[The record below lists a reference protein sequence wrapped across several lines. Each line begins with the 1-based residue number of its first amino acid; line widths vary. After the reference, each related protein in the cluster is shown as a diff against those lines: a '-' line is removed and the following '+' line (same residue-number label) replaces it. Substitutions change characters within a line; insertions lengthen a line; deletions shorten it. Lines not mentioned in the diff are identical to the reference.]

1 MADHGP
7 LDAKTDSPPRGNAP
21 AGNAPVGNAGFG
33 AVPGEDSTVANAST
47 ARPTSPWR
55 TAARRVVG
63 GVGPLLALA
72 AVCLFFAVA
81 DRWFA
86 DGTFAT
92 TLNFRTMTVQTCV
105 VAVAAL
111 GMTLV
116 IVAGGIDLSAGTALA
131 LCATT
136 LAWGLREDVA
146 HWALHGDNFAGASLR
161 LEEAEK
167 RLAAARRG
175 NAAGDHS
182 ALESTASA
190 ARSRLI
196 ALLQAKLAATA
207 ANAAGSTKSGGR
219 AGAASRPGV
228 RDPSV
233 TIRAKLARLA
243 DGQPPLRV
251 DPLWLDGV
259 PNSSWSAPL
268 AVLLAIATGA
278 AAGLVNGV
286 LVSGLRIAPFV
297 VTLGTMTIFLGLGNL
312 LSGNVP
318 IRPSF
323 AQIPGW
329 LADLDGNTPAALWFG
344 FPTGVWLALLLS
356 AAVAALLR
364 YSVFGRHLFAI
375 GSNENAARLCG
386 VRLGPMKL
394 AIYSLAGGLF
404 GIAGAYQFTRLSTG
418 NPPSGLGLELEII
431 AAVVIGGGS
440 LSGGRGAV
448 LGTLAGAAMMAVI
461 RSGCTQLGLIDQLQR
476 IILGVI
482 IITAVTLDQ
491 IRQRRGDAGH

>member
-1 MADHGP
+1 MADQ
-7 LDAKTDSPPRGNAP
+7 D
-21 AGNAPVGNAGFG
+21 PV
-33 AVPGEDSTVANAST
+33 
-47 ARPTSPWR
+47 RPVLKD
-55 TAARRVVG
+55 TAASPAESPAASSAARSAMSWPRLARRLAG
-63 GVGPLLALA
+63 SAGPLLALA
-72 AVCLFFAVA
+72 AVCLFFAIA
-81 DRWFA
+81 DHWFA

-116 IVAGGIDLSAGTALA
+116 IVSGGIDLSAGTALA
-131 LCATT
+131 FCATT

-146 HWALHGDNFAGASLR
+146 HLALRGDNFAGASLR

-167 RLAAARRG
+167 RLVAARRG
-175 NAAGDHS
+175 GQTDAIA
-182 ALESTASA
+182 TQASA
-190 ARSRLI
+190 VAAARQRLVE
-196 ALLQAKLAATA
+196 LLEAKLAATA
-207 ANAAGSTKSGGR
+207 QAGRSSSGGP
-219 AGAASRPGV
+219 AGRLGT
-228 RDPSV
+228 RDPAAA
-233 TIRAKLARLA
+233 IRGKLARLA
-243 DGQPPLRV
+243 AGQPPLRV

-259 PNSSWSAPL
+259 PNSVWSAPL
-268 AVLLAIATGA
+268 AVLLAIATGV
-278 AAGLVNGV
+278 AAGLVNGL

-329 LADLDGNTPAALWFG
+329 IADLDGNTPAALWFG
-344 FPTGVWLALLLS
+344 FPTGVWLALALA
-356 AAVAALLR
+356 AAVAAVLR
-364 YSVFGRHLFAI
+364 FSVFGRRLFAI

-394 AIYSLAGGLF
+394 AIYALAGGLF
-404 GIAGAYQFTRLSTG
+404 GIAGVYQFTRLSTG

-482 IITAVTLDQ
+482 IITAVTIDQ
-491 IRQRRGDAGH
+491 IRQRRVDAG

>member
-1 MADHGP
+1 
-7 LDAKTDSPPRGNAP
+7 
-21 AGNAPVGNAGFG
+21 
-33 AVPGEDSTVANAST
+33 
-47 ARPTSPWR
+47 
-55 TAARRVVG
+55 VVG

-207 ANAAGSTKSGGR
+207 ANATAANATAANSATANSTTSGTTTANAAGSTKSGGR

-344 FPTGVWLALLLS
+344 FPTGVWLALLLA

-491 IRQRRGDAGH
+491 IRQRRVDAGH

>member
-1 MADHGP
+1 M
-7 LDAKTDSPPRGNAP
+7 
-21 AGNAPVGNAGFG
+21 
-33 AVPGEDSTVANAST
+33 
-47 ARPTSPWR
+47 
-55 TAARRVVG
+55 
-63 GVGPLLALA
+63 GPLLALA

-81 DRWFA
+81 DHWFA

-136 LAWGLREDVA
+136 LAWGLREDIA
-146 HWALHGDNFAGASLR
+146 HLALRGDNFAGASLR
-161 LEEAEK
+161 LEDVEK
-167 RLAAARRG
+167 RLAAARRSG
-175 NAAGDHS
+175 KTDEVAALS
-182 ALESTASA
+182 AQALA
-190 ARSRLI
+190 ARQQLV
-196 ALLQAKLAATA
+196 ALLEEKLAATA
-207 ANAAGSTKSGGR
+207 SSSSPTPGPATKSDAANG
-219 AGAASRPGV
+219 AANGAASGAGRSNSTVAGGRPST
-228 RDPSV
+228 RDPAV
-233 TIRAKLARLA
+233 AIRAKLARLA

-259 PNSSWSAPL
+259 PNSAWSAPL
-268 AVLLAIATGA
+268 AVLLAIATGV
-278 AAGLVNGV
+278 AAGLANGA

-329 LADLDGNTPAALWFG
+329 IADLDGNTPAALWFG
-344 FPTGVWLALLLS
+344 FPTGVWLALVLA

-364 YSVFGRHLFAI
+364 FSVFGRRLFAI
-375 GSNENAARLCG
+375 GSNENTARLCG
-386 VRLGPMKL
+386 VRLGPMKM
-394 AIYSLAGGLF
+394 AIYALAGGLF
-404 GIAGAYQFTRLSTG
+404 GIAGVYQFTRLSTG

-482 IITAVTLDQ
+482 IIAAVTIDQ
-491 IRQRRGDAGH
+491 IRQRRVDAGQ

>member
-1 MADHGP
+1 
-7 LDAKTDSPPRGNAP
+7 
-21 AGNAPVGNAGFG
+21 
-33 AVPGEDSTVANAST
+33 
-47 ARPTSPWR
+47 
-55 TAARRVVG
+55 
-63 GVGPLLALA
+63 LLALA
-72 AVCLFFAVA
+72 AVCLFFAIA

-92 TLNFRTMTVQTCV
+92 SLNFRTMTVQTCV

-146 HWALHGDNFAGASLR
+146 HWAFHGDNFASASLR

-167 RLAAARRG
+167 RLTATRRTG
-175 NAAGDHS
+175 KASDLS
-182 ALESTASA
+182 ALEANVDA
-190 ARSRLI
+190 ARNRLVG
-196 ALLQAKLAATA
+196 LLQAKLTA
-207 ANAAGSTKSGGR
+207 LPPASDNGAEANKGADANNGADANKGADSNKGNAKSNGPVAGSASG
-219 AGAASRPGV
+219 AGASVGKGANVRSGRPGA
-228 RDPSV
+228 RDPAAV
-233 TIRAKLARLA
+233 IRGKLARLA

-251 DPLWLDGV
+251 DPLWLEGV

-268 AVLLAIATGA
+268 AVLLAIATGVVT
-278 AAGLVNGV
+278 GLANGV

-329 LADLDGNTPAALWFG
+329 LADLDGNTPTALWLG
-344 FPTGVWLALLLS
+344 FPTGVWLALLLA
-356 AAVAALLR
+356 AAVAVLLR
-364 YSVFGRHLFAI
+364 VSVFGRRLFAI

-404 GIAGAYQFTRLSTG
+404 GIAGIYQFTRLSTG

-482 IITAVTLDQ
+482 IIAAVTIDQ
-491 IRQRRGDAGH
+491 IRQRRVDAGR